1 MRDEI
6 NLSHVK
12 TPLYKGDSEE
22 KWRDEGFLSDKCK
35 NGVGNGIG
43 TGDCLAVDKEHKSR
57 TCYDSLLFV
66 VVDDGIHHV
75 HHGFSGTEHGLDV
88 VEPFVALEEI
98 V

>member
-1 MRDEI
+1 MTDTI
-6 NLSHVK
+6 NLRETV
-12 TPLYKGDSEE
+12 
-22 KWRDEGFLSDKCK
+22 R
-35 NGVGNGIG
+35 
-43 TGDCLAVDKEHKSR
+43 TGQRLAVDKEGKGR

>member
-1 MRDEI
+1 MPTTVVLLAQIIDMLPI
-6 NLSHVK
+6 TK
-12 TPLYKGDSEE
+12 T
-22 KWRDEGFLSDKCK
+22 
-35 NGVGNGIG
+35 VG
-43 TGDCLAVDKEHKSR
+43 TGQRLAVDKEGKGKA
-57 TCYDSLLFV
+57 CYDSLLFV